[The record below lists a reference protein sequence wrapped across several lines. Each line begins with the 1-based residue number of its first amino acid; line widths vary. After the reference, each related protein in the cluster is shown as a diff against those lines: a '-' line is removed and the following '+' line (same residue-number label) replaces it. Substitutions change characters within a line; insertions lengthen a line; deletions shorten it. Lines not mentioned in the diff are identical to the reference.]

1 MLFSN
6 SLIKKLKKQL
16 LSINQLIE
24 SFFNRFQNIL
34 KSKKRYKFIDI
45 DKKVFFVVGFIVII
59 TSTYF
64 LIPSYYDKNE
74 LKSFL
79 KNQLYDQYR
88 IELLIDKKITY
99 GLLPKPHFSI
109 KDVFIIHNKKKIA
122 KVENTKIYISID
134 NFISMEKIRIKDVI
148 FDKSEFEANLENI
161 SFFKKI
167 LNSNRSLY
175 KVLIKDSKLFFKDE
189 EKDTVFIIKIKNLT
203 STYTKNF
210 ENKFDIKYE
219 IFNIPSV
226 LEIRNNKAKKKIFT
240 KLKSKSI
247 KLTVVNEFDY
257 NEEKI
262 DGIINVSVMS
272 KDKSFNYL
280 IDDNTMEITSDDKN
294 FIGKIEFKPF
304 YLVSNLN
311 FIQLNLK
318 RLLNNNSLFMEFL
331 NSGIFNN
338 QNLNINLNINFDK
351 INNFSNL
358 NDFILKIFLEEG
370 YLKIS
375 DSSFKWKDDT
385 IINLNNVQLDNQNET
400 SKVIGEI
407 TIDLNDLLQVY
418 SYFQLSREFRKNIEK
433 IKFDFI
439 YDLVLGEFTIDNVR
453 VDDELVPDINNF
465 INDFESINFGFNK
478 VKLRNFIKNLF
489 IIYAG

>member
-1 MLFSN
+1 
-6 SLIKKLKKQL
+6 
-16 LSINQLIE
+16 
-24 SFFNRFQNIL
+24 
-34 KSKKRYKFIDI
+34 
-45 DKKVFFVVGFIVII
+45 
-59 TSTYF
+59 
-64 LIPSYYDKNE
+64 
-74 LKSFL
+74 
-79 KNQLYDQYR
+79 
-88 IELLIDKKITY
+88 
-99 GLLPKPHFSI
+99 
-109 KDVFIIHNKKKIA
+109 
-122 KVENTKIYISID
+122 
-134 NFISMEKIRIKDVI
+134 
-148 FDKSEFEANLENI
+148 
-161 SFFKKI
+161 
-167 LNSNRSLY
+167 
-175 KVLIKDSKLFFKDE
+175 
-189 EKDTVFIIKIKNLT
+189 
-203 STYTKNF
+203 
-210 ENKFDIKYE
+210 
-219 IFNIPSV
+219 
-226 LEIRNNKAKKKIFT
+226 
-240 KLKSKSI
+240 
-247 KLTVVNEFDY
+247 
-257 NEEKI
+257 
-262 DGIINVSVMS
+262 MS

-294 FIGKIEFKPF
+294 FISKIEFKPF

-418 SYFQLSREFRKNIEK
+418 SYFQVSREFRKNIEK

>member
-226 LEIRNNKAKKKIFT
+226 LEIRNNKAKKK
-240 KLKSKSI
+240 
-247 KLTVVNEFDY
+247 
-257 NEEKI
+257 
-262 DGIINVSVMS
+262 
-272 KDKSFNYL
+272 
-280 IDDNTMEITSDDKN
+280 N
-294 FIGKIEFKPF
+294 FHKTQI
-304 YLVSNLN
+304 
-311 FIQLNLK
+311 
-318 RLLNNNSLFMEFL
+318 
-331 NSGIFNN
+331 
-338 QNLNINLNINFDK
+338 
-351 INNFSNL
+351 
-358 NDFILKIFLEEG
+358 
-370 YLKIS
+370 
-375 DSSFKWKDDT
+375 
-385 IINLNNVQLDNQNET
+385 
-400 SKVIGEI
+400 
-407 TIDLNDLLQVY
+407 
-418 SYFQLSREFRKNIEK
+418 
-433 IKFDFI
+433 
-439 YDLVLGEFTIDNVR
+439 
-453 VDDELVPDINNF
+453 
-465 INDFESINFGFNK
+465 
-478 VKLRNFIKNLF
+478 
-489 IIYAG
+489 

>member
-1 MLFSN
+1 
-6 SLIKKLKKQL
+6 
-16 LSINQLIE
+16 
-24 SFFNRFQNIL
+24 
-34 KSKKRYKFIDI
+34 
-45 DKKVFFVVGFIVII
+45 
-59 TSTYF
+59 
-64 LIPSYYDKNE
+64 
-74 LKSFL
+74 
-79 KNQLYDQYR
+79 
-88 IELLIDKKITY
+88 
-99 GLLPKPHFSI
+99 
-109 KDVFIIHNKKKIA
+109 
-122 KVENTKIYISID
+122 
-134 NFISMEKIRIKDVI
+134 
-148 FDKSEFEANLENI
+148 
-161 SFFKKI
+161 
-167 LNSNRSLY
+167 
-175 KVLIKDSKLFFKDE
+175 
-189 EKDTVFIIKIKNLT
+189 
-203 STYTKNF
+203 
-210 ENKFDIKYE
+210 
-219 IFNIPSV
+219 
-226 LEIRNNKAKKKIFT
+226 
-240 KLKSKSI
+240 
-247 KLTVVNEFDY
+247 
-257 NEEKI
+257 
-262 DGIINVSVMS
+262 MS

-280 IDDNTMEITSDDKN
+280 IDDNMMEITSDDKN

-465 INDFESINFGFNK
+465 INDSESINFGFNK